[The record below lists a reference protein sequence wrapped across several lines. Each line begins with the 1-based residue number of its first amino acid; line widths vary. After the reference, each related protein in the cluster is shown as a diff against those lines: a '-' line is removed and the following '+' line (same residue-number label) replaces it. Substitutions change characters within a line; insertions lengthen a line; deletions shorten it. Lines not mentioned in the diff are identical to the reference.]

1 MNNEYVVYIIEAFIL
16 CFFPHQNVG
25 QANTKVQQIIL
36 LANYA
41 LKILSH
47 QGTKNLA
54 YVMMDFTNFHKILSS
69 HVKVRNNNDI
79 L

>member
-1 MNNEYVVYIIEAFIL
+1 MIHVSMYKLRHLYCLFV
-16 CFFPHQNVG
+16 FPHQNVS

-36 LANYA
+36 LVNYA

-47 QGTKNLA
+47 WIKNLA